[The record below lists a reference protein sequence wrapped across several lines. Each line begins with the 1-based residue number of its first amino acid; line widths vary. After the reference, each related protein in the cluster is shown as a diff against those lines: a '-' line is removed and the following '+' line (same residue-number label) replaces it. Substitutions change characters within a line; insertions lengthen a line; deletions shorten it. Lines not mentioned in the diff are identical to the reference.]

1 MPAYPPRTVDTPAHP
16 MASASHLPMPMPIQS
31 PYPPLPPVPA
41 ANVLD
46 NMFGRPD
53 QTDWPDYTIH
63 IEEKTGRKRTYRQF
77 VRQVKLGATALGG
90 KRAHGCLGLT
100 GEGDEMIAVLGNNS
114 LEYID
119 IILALLWVTTPF
131 ALLSSYSTRRE
142 LIHAL
147 KVTKAT
153 RVFVDVALF
162 ETVLAAIEDPDIR
175 GRITP
180 DRIYILS
187 GEPVGGRTS
196 FGQMMNFV
204 RRNKVPLEPVRAAK
218 KDTLAY
224 FLMSSGTSGL
234 PKAVEITHGN
244 DVFALHQLTAIN
256 KLAAPFLGQRAT
268 VPTSIGVLP
277 MFHTFGLHVYV
288 LYSTLAPTTYII
300 LEKWNTVQYLNTI
313 AKHVLVLRPSI
324 LYRATDLT
332 LVPSVIH
339 QLVNHPDIETAD
351 LSSVRT
357 VISGAAYLPP
367 ELAAQ
372 MKSVLNEDAVVHQGY
387 GLSESS
393 LAAFTRPTEGVL
405 TMGAPPSNTA
415 GVLVPGLE
423 ARIVREDGT
432 GTDAAPG
439 ETGELWLRGACLT
452 RGYHT
457 NAQANA
463 NTFVDGWLRTGDRFS
478 ADERGYFFFADRAKD
493 TLKVSGTQVSPRE
506 IEDVL
511 LAHPAKLISDVA
523 VAGVSGGRTADEKV
537 PRAWIVLSSTGKK
550 EGAAA
555 VIETLERWQKESLSK
570 YKWLRGGIE
579 VVEEIPKTPTGKT
592 KRRVLQEEY
601 ERHAKKARVKL

>member
-1 MPAYPPRTVDTPAHP
+1 M
-16 MASASHLPMPMPIQS
+16 SIQS

-41 ANVLD
+41 ANILD
-46 NMFGRPD
+46 NMFGRRD
-53 QTDWPDYTIH
+53 QADWPDYTIH
-63 IEEKTGRKRTYRQF
+63 IEEKTGRKRTYREF
-77 VRQVKLGATALGG
+77 VKQVELGATALGG
-90 KRAHGCLGLT
+90 KLSHGCLGLS
-100 GEGDEMIAVLGNNS
+100 GDGDEIIGLLGHNS

-119 IILALLWVTTPF
+119 IILSLLRVTTPF
-131 ALLSSYSTRRE
+131 ALISSYSTRRE
-142 LIHAL
+142 LVHAL
-147 KVTKAT
+147 KLTKAT
-153 RVFVDVALF
+153 CVFVDAKLF
-162 ETVLAAIEDPDIR
+162 KNVLAAIEDPALR
-175 GRITP
+175 VRITP

-187 GEPVGGRTS
+187 GEPVGGRKS
-196 FGQMMNFV
+196 FCQMMDFV

-244 DVFALHQLTAIN
+244 DVFAYHQLTATN
-256 KLAAPFLGQRAT
+256 KLAAPFLRQQAS
-268 VPTSIGVLP
+268 VPISIGVLP
-277 MFHTFGLHVYV
+277 MFHTYGLHMYV
-288 LYSTLAPTTYII
+288 LHSTLAPTTYII
-300 LEKWNTVQYLNTI
+300 LEKWNTAQYLKTI
-313 AKHVLVLRPSI
+313 AK
-324 LYRATDLT
+324 YRATDLT
-332 LVPSVIH
+332 LIPSVIH

-351 LSSVRT
+351 LSSVRS

-367 ELAAQ
+367 ELTAQ

-393 LAAFTRPTEGVL
+393 LAAFTHPIEGVL
-405 TMGAPPSNTA
+405 NMVAPPPNTT

-423 ARIVREDGT
+423 ARIVREDGA
-432 GTDAAPG
+432 DAAPG
-439 ETGELWLRGACLT
+439 ETGELWLRGANLT

-457 NAQANA
+457 NPQANA

-493 TLKVSGTQVSPRE
+493 TLKVSGTQVSPKE

-511 LAHPAKLISDVA
+511 FAHPAKLISDVS

-550 EGAAA
+550 QGTAA
-555 VIETLERWQKESLSK
+555 VIKALDRWQKESLSK

-601 ERHAKKARVKL
+601 ERRAKAGAKL